1 MSTPSVRVTFAV
13 IAGPICSKLLLLPIV
28 ARGGLALALAGGPP
42 AQEASSIGRLAWL
55 AGCWESVRGE
65 RRIEEHWM
73 RPRGGTMLGMSR
85 TVIGDRTIEFEHM
98 QIREQEGRL
107 VFTAKP
113 SGQQEASFDSLSLT
127 ASEVVF
133 ENAAHD
139 FPQRVMY
146 RRLAD
151 GSLQARIE
159 GKRAGTLQG
168 VDFPMRPAVCG
179 EGPR

>member
-13 IAGPICSKLLLLPIV
+13 IPGPMLRNLLWPIV
-28 ARGGLALALAGGPP
+28 ALGGLALALAGGPQ
-42 AQEASSIGRLAWL
+42 AQEASPIGRLAWL

-65 RRIEEHWM
+65 RRIEEQWM

-85 TVIGDRTIEFEHM
+85 TVTGDRTIEFEYM

-107 VFTAKP
+107 VFTSKP
-113 SGQQEASFDSLSLT
+113 SGQQEASFDSISLT

-133 ENAAHD
+133 EDAAHD
-139 FPQRVMY
+139 FPQRIMY
-146 RRLAD
+146 RHLAD

-159 GKRAGTLQG
+159 GKRAGTPQS

-179 EGPR
+179 VGTR